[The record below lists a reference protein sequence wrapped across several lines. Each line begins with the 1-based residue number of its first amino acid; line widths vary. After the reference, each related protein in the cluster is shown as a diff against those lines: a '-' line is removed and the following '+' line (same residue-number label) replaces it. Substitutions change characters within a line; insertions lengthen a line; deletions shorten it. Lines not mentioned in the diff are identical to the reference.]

1 MKDAIS
7 STKLSELICTRMCH
21 DIIGNI
27 GAVANGV
34 ELLEE
39 GDLDF
44 LPDIKNILSTS
55 SEVLSARLKFFR
67 LAFGSSNSGLS
78 DFVSVKII
86 AENYL
91 KTLGNR
97 NNIINLDWSEQY
109 SSEELNKVIILLL
122 VVCGD
127 CIAREGKITV
137 SGNNQELFI
146 KVNARTFA
154 AQSRIDD
161 IAKIIEFPNYN
172 IIAQYSPLLYAIEL
186 LNNKSLKLGFV
197 KSDEEIKFVISN

>member
-1 MKDAIS
+1 MQDANN
-7 STKLSELICTRMCH
+7 STKLSELICTRLCH
-21 DIIGNI
+21 DIIGNV

-39 GDLDF
+39 DDLDF
-44 LPDIKNILSTS
+44 LPDIKNILNTS
-55 SEVLSARLKFFR
+55 SEVLSSRLKFFR
-67 LAFGSSNSGLS
+67 LALGSANSGLN
-78 DFVSVKII
+78 DFANVKNT
-86 AENYL
+86 AADYL

-97 NNIINLDWSEQY
+97 NNVINLDWSEQY
-109 SSEELNKVIILLL
+109 SSEELNKVILLLL
-122 VVCGD
+122 VICGD
-127 CIAREGKITV
+127 CIAREGSVQV

-146 KVNARTFA
+146 KVSARTFA

-186 LNNKSLKLGFV
+186 LNDKSLKLGFT